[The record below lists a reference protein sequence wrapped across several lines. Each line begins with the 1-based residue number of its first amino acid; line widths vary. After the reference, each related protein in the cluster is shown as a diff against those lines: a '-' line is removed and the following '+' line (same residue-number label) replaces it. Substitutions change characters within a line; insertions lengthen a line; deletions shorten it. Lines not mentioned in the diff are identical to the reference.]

1 MKLRILIEK
10 QVFVRLSEDHSA
22 FICTTQWPLLS
33 STRRISV
40 GETGRDFALQVREP
54 VLRRSAVEQG
64 STHLTAEFEGPIHEL

>member
-40 GETGRDFALQVREP
+40 GETGRDFALQSWGTCAP
-54 VLRRSAVEQG
+54 
-64 STHLTAEFEGPIHEL
+64 T